1 MSEVLGIEEAPGW
14 SKCMMKVMKGHTLRV
29 KPFAKSAISEK
40 LFSDGRCTEGST
52 SSHPLLL
59 PYSPI
64 QYARLRD
71 GCLCTDYMIL
81 S

>member
-1 MSEVLGIEEAPGW
+1 MLEVLGIEEAPGW

-29 KPFAKSAISEK
+29 NPFAKSAISEK

-59 PYSPI
+59 PVLLFNM
-64 QYARLRD
+64 QDCETVAFARI
-71 GCLCTDYMIL
+71 T
-81 S
+81 